1 MAAIM
6 TLLHQEHVNLA
17 KLLDAFEHQLT
28 VFDRGEQPD
37 YDVIEGVID
46 YCLAYPDR
54 YHHPKEDLVLERLR
68 ARDPEAAA
76 QVGDLEQEH
85 IKLGELTRRMATA
98 VERILNEA
106 EIPRESF
113 DHLAREFLAT
123 YRDHIAMEE
132 RVFFPAARRALCD
145 EDWATLDQ
153 HVLSPG
159 DPLFGEAV
167 EERFAPLR
175 AHLIEW
181 DRGQA

>member
-6 TLLHQEHVNLA
+6 DLLHQEHVNLA
-17 KLLDAFEHQLT
+17 KLLNAFEHQLT
-28 VFDRGEQPD
+28 IFDNGEQPD
-37 YDVIEGVID
+37 YDVVQGVVD

-54 YHHPKEDLVLERLR
+54 YHHPKEDLVLARLR

-76 QVGDLEQEH
+76 EIGDLDREH
-85 IKLGELTRRMATA
+85 VKLGELTRRLAVA
-98 VERILNEA
+98 VENILNEA
-106 EIPRESF
+106 EIPRDSF

-123 YRDHIAMEE
+123 YREHIAMEE
-132 RVFFPAARRALCD
+132 KVFFPAAREALSD
-145 EDWATLDQ
+145 EDWEALDQ

-175 AHLIEW
+175 QHLMAW
-181 DRGQA
+181 DKGTA